1 MELDLDGNGHQRVD
15 AADSFEDQLSNGME
29 GWIERLEC
37 FCHGPSY
44 VFERYPPLSSSLSLW
59 ELRLWS
65 WSTGIR
71 KA

>member
-15 AADSFEDQLSNGME
+15 AADSYEDQLSNGMG

-44 VFERYPPLSSSLSLW
+44 VFQRYPPLSSSLPLW
-59 ELRLWS
+59 DLKLWKNDS
-65 WSTGIR
+65 
-71 KA
+71 A